1 MGGIVNRNKVF
12 VALAVLIVF
21 ALIAAYA
28 AWAEFTA
35 DTSWRKLHARYP
47 ATESWGEFRHQRTME
62 MRGDS
67 KVAIGRFPQRVTVEW
82 RKSSLFLGQST
93 MLLGR
98 RLDLDFAFPIIE
110 IPAEAVKACRIA
122 TVSADI
128 GVEFV
133 IDEAGVR
140 LGFPGYGTSFD
151 QQLIDGC
158 REHGV
163 VVLDERTMTPA
174 P

>member
-1 MGGIVNRNKVF
+1 MKHKKLIVAIAV
-12 VALAVLIVF
+12 LAVFI
-21 ALIAAYA
+21 LIAAYA

-35 DTSWRKLHARYP
+35 DTSWKKLHARYP

-62 MRGDS
+62 IRGDN
-67 KVAIGRFPQRVTVEW
+67 KVAIGRFPQRVTAEW

-93 MLLGR
+93 MFLGR

-133 IDEAGVR
+133 IDEAGVG
-140 LGFPGYGTSFD
+140 LGFPGYGASFD

-158 REHGV
+158 RDHGV
-163 VVLDERTMTPA
+163 AVLDERTATPV